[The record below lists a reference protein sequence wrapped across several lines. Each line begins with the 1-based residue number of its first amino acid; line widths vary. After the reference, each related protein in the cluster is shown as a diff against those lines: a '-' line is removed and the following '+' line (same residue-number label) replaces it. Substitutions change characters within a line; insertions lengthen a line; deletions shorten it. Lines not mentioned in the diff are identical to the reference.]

1 MNKDGI
7 FALYARVSSDKQAK
21 DKTIDSQIAALKE
34 KIAADGGTLIE
45 DMMFVDVGV
54 SGATLVRPEL
64 ERLRDSAAIGAI
76 DRIYF
81 LSPDR
86 LARK

>member
-34 KIAADGGTLIE
+34 KIAADGG
-45 DMMFVDVGV
+45 
-54 SGATLVRPEL
+54 R
-64 ERLRDSAAIGAI
+64 
-76 DRIYF
+76 
-81 LSPDR
+81 
-86 LARK
+86 

>member
-1 MNKDGI
+1 MSKDEV

-21 DKTIDSQIAALKE
+21 DKTIDSQVAALKE
-34 KIAADGGTLIE
+34 KIQADGGALLE
-45 DMMFVDVGV
+45 DMIFIDAGV

-64 ERLRDSAAIGAI
+64 ERLRDSAAVGEI
-76 DRIYF
+76 DRVYF
-81 LSPDR
+81 LCPDR